1 MTPRV
6 SARLTGRHVTT
17 GDSERPWLVTA
28 DYFDD
33 GEVVADLSGSRGSK
47 VVRRTAVPVHEL
59 RDPNT
64 GVTLV

>member
-1 MTPRV
+1 
-6 SARLTGRHVTT
+6 VTT